1 MAKIGVF
8 GELLLL
14 VGHVDQKIE
23 SVTFGIAFDDRHEL
37 LFVQLQK
44 LVNCRPERVQQAVV
58 LFTAGTADP
67 WCGFS
72 P

>member
-23 SVTFGIAFDDRHEL
+23 SVTFGIAFDDRQEL

-44 LVNCRPERVQQAVV
+44 LVDCRPERV
-58 LFTAGTADP
+58 
-67 WCGFS
+67 
-72 P
+72 